1 MNTAQGKVLNEMTI
15 INQDLLTIFQALLER
30 VDIPLKDKNKDHTTI
45 NMVQIITLPLLTNT
59 YPFKELKEM
68 MAWNLLQKIKEVQ
81 ELNLTKVTN
90 KDKILDMIKEVHHKN
105 HPDSGQSNK
114 CPNSKVQILL

>member
-1 MNTAQGKVLNEMTI
+1 MNTAQGKVLKEMTI
-15 INQDLLTIFQALLER
+15 INQDLLTIFQALLEK

-68 MAWNLLQKIKEVQ
+68 MA
-81 ELNLTKVTN
+81 
-90 KDKILDMIKEVHHKN
+90 
-105 HPDSGQSNK
+105 
-114 CPNSKVQILL
+114 